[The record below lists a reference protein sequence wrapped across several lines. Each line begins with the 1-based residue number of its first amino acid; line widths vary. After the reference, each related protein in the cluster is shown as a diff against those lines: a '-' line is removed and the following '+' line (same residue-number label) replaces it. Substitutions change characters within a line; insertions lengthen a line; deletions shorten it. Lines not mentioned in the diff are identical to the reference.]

1 MGRLLGRI
9 KASFGL
15 YILLVST
22 HWRDKRSP
30 LYHRDLPGRQEN
42 IPDLDD
48 LYNLYDLYDLYDL
61 AHVAGLKPYDLH
73 DLASCFLA
81 YNCTYIELSIN
92 IGSMVGS
99 SWGCWQHGR

>member
-61 AHVAGLKPYDLH
+61 AHVAGCEPYILH
-73 DLASCFLA
+73 YLGHGSC
-81 YNCTYIELSIN
+81 
-92 IGSMVGS
+92 VGS
-99 SWGCWQHGR
+99 VTYRSLDL

>member
-61 AHVAGLKPYDLH
+61 AYVAGWDTHNLYDLARVSWVGPV
-73 DLASCFLA
+73 LCRSCTTSHKARGGTRLFL
-81 YNCTYIELSIN
+81 
-92 IGSMVGS
+92 
-99 SWGCWQHGR
+99 